1 MWTRIQRFCPL
12 KTYIIAL
19 KTKDKTFGFYL
30 RSIWTFRF
38 EVNNMP
44 TEGKIAF
51 SMLSDCPQILTVHE
65 IFHQTRPIN
74 LQALFCT
81 LLALSQLFITD
92 TLLRRQK
99 IATKKTCSWKKNRA
113 LIHYKKVGWLFR
125 LFISL
130 NTDSS
135 FRWII
140 DDIETDRS
148 TGSDYWAALC
158 WLSENQNKRP

>member
-1 MWTRIQRFCPL
+1 MAL
-12 KTYIIAL
+12 KLFFDISTSFWFSENQSEAPPCVNKGVVIAL
-19 KTKDKTFGFYL
+19 KTEDKTFEFYL
-30 RSIWTFRF
+30 MSIWTFRF

-99 IATKKTCSWKKNRA
+99 IATKKICSWKKTE
-113 LIHYKKVGWLFR
+113 HLFTIR
-125 LFISL
+125 
-130 NTDSS
+130 
-135 FRWII
+135 
-140 DDIETDRS
+140 
-148 TGSDYWAALC
+148 
-158 WLSENQNKRP
+158 K